1 MKDYHMQLGRT
12 FREVAS
18 SFATV
23 ALCAVTV
30 YLCSSSVLDNI
41 MFAIKAPEIAFATDL
56 KIGEFVW
63 CMLLEICVISVL
75 FQKLVTS
82 FRSSLLPVVKL
93 AIDAFNTGRQDKK
106 QARLPAECDEHKS
119 QQQPATPQP
128 REQAESSQ
136 EYQAW
141 RKQFETHIRED
152 SKSTTLTYSP
162 APLFLL
168 HKNSGCIHCS
178 QHIITSS
185 DALQAY
191 YSKANLSDEDF
202 NKDRM
207 YWHILAEESN
217 IKYNACKISILK
229 GRKEFM
235 KRGLA
240 AIANEVEQALFDLR
254 GTEQED

>member
-1 MKDYHMQLGRT
+1 
-12 FREVAS
+12 
-18 SFATV
+18 
-23 ALCAVTV
+23 
-30 YLCSSSVLDNI
+30 
-41 MFAIKAPEIAFATDL
+41 
-56 KIGEFVW
+56 
-63 CMLLEICVISVL
+63 MLLEICVISVL
-75 FQKLVTS
+75 LLELVTS

-93 AIDAFNTGRQDKK
+93 AIDAFNTGKQDKK
-106 QARLPAECDEHKS
+106 QAGLPAECDEHKS

-128 REQAESSQ
+128 QDQANFNQ

-152 SKSTTLTYSP
+152 SESSTLSHPP
-162 APLFLL
+162 APSFLFRE
-168 HKNSGCIHCS
+168 NTGCIHCN

-185 DALQAY
+185 DAFQAY

-217 IKYNACKISILK
+217 IKYNTCKISILK
-229 GRKEFM
+229 GRKEFL

-240 AIANEVEQALFDLR
+240 ATQP
-254 GTEQED
+254 